1 MFIMYTGLS
10 FVVIGAISAIIFA
23 VYEWRKINN
32 QGGWAAFGGL
42 MVIVAA
48 FILAL
53 GLIISLSTHSTQIS
67 LSLELEK
74 ISSFEQT
81 YQARSDNLTS
91 QFAHYLAEVYPD
103 HEKDIFSKI
112 EPDKVD
118 VYLAKYP
125 ELQASKTITA
135 LVEQIRLLSDDI
147 YKQRLTRAETL
158 RDMRY
163 NVRSPWIYQWMMPSG
178 IVIPEK

>member
-1 MFIMYTGLS
+1 MFFMYTGLS
-10 FVVIGAISAIIFA
+10 LLFIGAISALIFA
-23 VYEWRKINN
+23 VYEWRKVDN
-32 QGGWAAFGGL
+32 QGGWAAFGAL
-42 MVIVAA
+42 MVVFSAI
-48 FILAL
+48 ILAI
-53 GLIISLSTHSTQIS
+53 GLIVSLSTHSIQIAKS
-67 LSLELEK
+67 VELEK

-112 EPDKVD
+112 EPGKVD

-125 ELQASKTITA
+125 ELQASKTITT
-135 LVEQIRLLSDDI
+135 LVEQIQLLSDDI
-147 YKQRLTRAETL
+147 YKQQLTRAETI

-163 NVRSPWIYQWMMPSG
+163 NIRNPWVYQWVMPSG
-178 IVIPEK
+178 IIIPEK